1 MYIIESAALSD
12 IGCKRPT
19 NQDRCYADSEHG
31 LFVVADGVGSSSD
44 GALAAQMVI
53 ELLPSYLDRHLTPD
67 QRDDPGAHER
77 LGQAVAELSD
87 DLNTKGQ
94 TDDRIAGAATTVVA
108 VAVVGT
114 RALVAHL
121 GDSRVYLWRERVLHQ
136 LTRDHT
142 LVQALV
148 DAREVQPEDAH
159 SHPTRNVV
167 TRFVAMRPP
176 AIPDAVP
183 VDLAVGDRMLLC
195 SDGLHGV
202 VDHQTLTEILGANP
216 DPAGACAVLIEVARA
231 AGGPDN
237 ITALV
242 INVGQQA

>member
-1 MYIIESAALSD
+1 MYVIESAELSD

-19 NQDRCYADSEHG
+19 NQDRASTDIEHG

-53 ELLPSYLDRHLTPD
+53 ELLPSYLARHLTPD
-67 QRDDPGAHER
+67 RRDDPQAHDL

-114 RALVAHL
+114 RAFVAHL
-121 GDSRVYLWRERVLHQ
+121 GDSRGYLCREGVLHQ

-159 SHPTRNVV
+159 HHPTRNVV

-176 AIPDAVP
+176 AIPDVIP
-183 VDLAVGDRMLLC
+183 VDLVAGDRILLC

-202 VDHQTLTEILGANP
+202 IDHELLTSILGAHP
-216 DPAGACAVLIEVARA
+216 DPAGACAALIEAARA

-242 INVGQQA
+242 IDVTAQ